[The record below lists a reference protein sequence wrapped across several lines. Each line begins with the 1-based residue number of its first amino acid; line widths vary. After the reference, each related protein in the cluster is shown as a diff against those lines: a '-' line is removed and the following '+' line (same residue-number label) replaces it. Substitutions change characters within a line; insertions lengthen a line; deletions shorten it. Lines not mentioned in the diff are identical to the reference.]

1 MNTDT
6 TVNDSGGS
14 DTDPNGR
21 SSDFTGTG
29 RLLRLNLRL
38 GRIGLAIWVVAMFV
52 GVWSSVV
59 ALAEAYPDQAALDAR
74 AALLGN
80 PAAVMMT
87 GPAFAVDDYTLAA
100 ATANELSLYVLLAVA
115 IMAILWTVRHTRAEE
130 ESGRLEMVRALPV
143 GRYAPAA
150 AAMLSLLVATG
161 LVGAATAGALVAA
174 EMPVV
179 DSLAF
184 GLATML
190 TGMVFAGLTAVVAQL
205 TESARTVSAASLGLL
220 AAAFLVRGVGDVI
233 EPTGSWLSWF
243 SPLAWAQQ
251 TRLYVDLRWW
261 PLLVSAGATLLLFG
275 VAAALTRR
283 RDIGAGLRAARSGP
297 ARAGA
302 ALRTPAGLAEALMRG
317 SFLAVTVGMAFFAV
331 AMGALANE
339 VDTLLESNPE
349 LAQWIAL
356 TGGDLTAD
364 FAGIILGF
372 TLIAPLVV
380 GVSGVLS
387 LNAEESTGRLEGLLV
402 GGRSRTSVLSGWLLT
417 TVVQVVALTVVCGVG
432 VGIGVSAATGT
443 WSWLGELV
451 VASLVY
457 LPALVAA
464 VGVAAALQGASPR
477 LRVIAWVLVGW
488 TAIVLFLGEL
498 LQLPDWL
505 AGISPFWHVPAV
517 PGADVT
523 ATPLLVLGGI
533 AVALTAVGLWGF
545 RHRDLG

>member
-1 MNTDT
+1 MNSDT
-6 TVNDSGGS
+6 TVNDSGGT
-14 DTDPNGR
+14 DTDPIGR

-115 IMAILWTVRHTRAEE
+115 IMAILWTVRHTRTEE

-143 GRYAPAA
+143 GRYAPAT
-150 AAMLSLLVATG
+150 AAMLTLLVATG

-275 VAAALTRR
+275 VAAALIRR
-283 RDIGAGLRAARSGP
+283 RDIGAGLRSARSGP

-417 TVVQVVALTVVCGVG
+417 TVVQVVALTLVCGVG

-477 LRVIAWVLVGW
+477 LRVIAWVVVGW

-523 ATPLLVLGGI
+523 AAPLLVLGGI